1 MPECQGTLETG
12 TISEAQVTAKGLG
25 IYQIRPVWLNGWVF
39 IYKLNV
45 VGSNSVAVRK
55 IFLLRFKK
63 ISGYLRLA
71 SYCQEI
77 KQMLEKDQKHI
88 CP

>member
-1 MPECQGTLETG
+1 MSRNSLPETG
-12 TISEAQVTAKGLG
+12 LIFEAQVTAKGLG
-25 IYQIRPVWLNGWVF
+25 IYQIRPVSLNERVF

-63 ISGYLRLA
+63 I
-71 SYCQEI
+71 
-77 KQMLEKDQKHI
+77 
-88 CP
+88 

>member
-1 MPECQGTLETG
+1 MSRNSLPETG
-12 TISEAQVTAKGLG
+12 LISEAQVTAKGLG
-25 IYQIRPVWLNGWVF
+25 IYQIRPVSLNERVF

-63 ISGYLRLA
+63 I
-71 SYCQEI
+71 
-77 KQMLEKDQKHI
+77 
-88 CP
+88 